1 MISTRTRTGKTFTV
15 LNRIQ
20 LIVLEERSSW
30 KAIDQYELANWGGQ
44 DA

>member
-1 MISTRTRTGKTFTV
+1 MIPTPTRAGKTFAV

-30 KAIDQYELANWGGQ
+30 KDVDHDELANLGGQ